1 MDTSFQPFSAE
12 PLAKFGAVVGRKGQ
26 PARKARDFRITKT
39 GLISKKMGAT
49 DGFQT
54 GFQRKKPDSFAAP
67 REDEHTDKSTKEEND
82 KKRRRTIN
90 IRTKPDG
97 LRKSSEARV
106 SDSLRHGE
114 HDRGNGSVQFSIS
127 SNCKTS
133 EKKDTSTF
141 STTPLSNRR
150 SKLPAQR
157 PSSATKTREPKTSST
172 EPESTDGQRPQRDPF
187 LTQLDHKR
195 KAELGSFGQIK
206 VRAHHP
212 FMLGVFQRPESV
224 KSSKNL
230 KYELHSPVGFP
241 PKSKQRG
248 SLGPLQLGKAESKQD
263 DSEIC
268 MLEEYDRLEGQKQAI
283 KSKMKVISRPPS
295 LQQPPEL
302 QPLQADSRNHS
313 ETHSNYTV
321 SVQDSPLP
329 PTKNAVN
336 PQYFENFVKGEVI
349 GEGSYGVVFTVLDK
363 NTGKVYA
370 VKEMKTTASD
380 PHLKFCQSF
389 KNEIHILSTL
399 EHKHV
404 LRYYGY
410 VLENEKIKLITDYM
424 AEGSLRKVIDEM
436 GPIPVQLIKLYT
448 RQLVEALSYI
458 HSKGTRRSAG
468 VVHRDLKCENV
479 LLDSKGNIKLADFGS
494 SVLNTSL
501 VDATNSLNMNQLCK
515 SMKGCAGVTQELLL
529 DVAGDADG
537 REVRPESRRVELGLH
552 RVRAGHGAAPLVGA
566 GDRGTRARL

>member
-1 MDTSFQPFSAE
+1 M
-12 PLAKFGAVVGRKGQ
+12 
-26 PARKARDFRITKT
+26 IT
-39 GLISKKMGAT
+39 KKMGAT

-54 GFQRKKPDSFAAP
+54 GFQRKKLDSFNVLG
-67 REDEHTDKSTKEEND
+67 EEENTDKSTKEENE
-82 KKRRRTIN
+82 KKKRRTIN
-90 IRTKPDG
+90 IRMKPEG
-97 LRKSSEARV
+97 LRKSSDARV
-106 SDSLRHGE
+106 SDSLKHGE
-114 HDRGNGSVQFSIS
+114 NDRGNGSVQFSIS
-127 SNCKTS
+127 SNCKNS
-133 EKKDTSTF
+133 EKKDNSTF

-150 SKLPAQR
+150 AKLPIQR
-157 PSSATKTREPKTSST
+157 PSSVIKTREPKTSST
-172 EPESTDGQRPQRDPF
+172 EPESTDGQRPQRDTF
-187 LTQLDHKR
+187 LMQLDHKR
-195 KAELGSFGQIK
+195 KAELQSFGHIK
-206 VRAHHP
+206 VKAHHP
-212 FMLGVFQRPESV
+212 FMVGVFQRPESV
-224 KSSKNL
+224 RSSKNL
-230 KYELHSPVGFP
+230 KNELLSPVAVP
-241 PKSKQRG
+241 PKSKPRG
-248 SLGPLQLGKAESKQD
+248 SLGPIQLGKKVNMQAES
-263 DSEIC
+263 EFGI
-268 MLEEYDRLEGQKQAI
+268 LEEYDRLEDQKQAI

-295 LQQPPEL
+295 ISHYSETHQ
-302 QPLQADSRNHS
+302 LQADSRNHS

-321 SVQDSPLP
+321 SVQDSPLQP
-329 PTKNAVN
+329 IKNAVN

-370 VKEMKTTASD
+370 VKEMKTTVSD

-399 EHKHV
+399 EHKNV

-458 HSKGTRRSAG
+458 HSKGTSRSAG

-515 SMKGCAGVTQELLL
+515 SMKGCSPVYA
-529 DVAGDADG
+529 
-537 REVRPESRRVELGLH
+537 
-552 RVRAGHGAAPLVGA
+552 
-566 GDRGTRARL
+566 

>member
-1 MDTSFQPFSAE
+1 MDHSFQPFSAE
-12 PLAKFGAVVGRKGQ
+12 PQAKFGGVIGKKGQ

-39 GLISKKMGAT
+39 GMITKKMGAT

-54 GFQRKKPDSFAAP
+54 GLQRKKLDSFNIQ
-67 REDEHTDKSTKEEND
+67 RDEEITDKSTKDENE
-82 KKRRRTIN
+82 KKKRRTIN
-90 IRTKPDG
+90 IRMKAEG
-97 LRKSSEARV
+97 LRKSSEARI
-106 SDSLRHGE
+106 SDSLKQE
-114 HDRGNGSVQFSIS
+114 ANDRGNGSIQFSIS
-127 SNCKTS
+127 SNCRNS

-141 STTPLSNRR
+141 SNTPLSNKR
-150 SKLPAQR
+150 SRLPIQR

-172 EPESTDGQRPQRDPF
+172 EPESTTGQRPQRDTF
-187 LTQLDHKR
+187 LVQLEHKR
-195 KAELGSFGQIK
+195 KAEMQSFGHIK
-206 VRAHHP
+206 VKAHHP
-212 FMLGVFQRPESV
+212 FLVGVFQRPDSV

-230 KYELHSPVGFP
+230 KNELLSPVGVP
-241 PKSKQRG
+241 PRSKPRG
-248 SLGPLQLGKAESKQD
+248 SLGPIQLGKKVCKQD
-263 DSEIC
+263 DSEFG
-268 MLEEYDRLEGQKQAI
+268 MLEEYDRLEDQKQAI
-283 KSKMKVISRPPS
+283 KTKMKSSGRPPS
-295 LQQPPEL
+295 LNQYPES

-321 SVQDSPLP
+321 SVQDSPLQP
-329 PTKNAVN
+329 IKNAVN
-336 PQYFENFVKGEVI
+336 AQYFENFVKGEII

-370 VKEMKTTASD
+370 VKEMKTTTSD

-399 EHKHV
+399 EHKNV

-458 HSKGTRRSAG
+458 HSKGTLRSAG

-494 SVLNTSL
+494 SVLNMSL

-515 SMKGCAGVTQELLL
+515 SMKGFVSVYA
-529 DVAGDADG
+529 
-537 REVRPESRRVELGLH
+537 
-552 RVRAGHGAAPLVGA
+552 
-566 GDRGTRARL
+566 